1 LNLLCSSAPEK
12 LERRRH
18 VAADAPLVRTGVLEL
33 VVDPTRPDA
42 PLLSHELAV
51 AGPACGFLLGAP
63 GPDPRLA
70 PLLLPA
76 PSTDAFAA
84 LPASARTRLA
94 RAVRESSASAT
105 PLRLYFRGAFGTG
118 RHAAAQLLAR
128 SAGTSLLALDLSR
141 PDLDEHVLDR
151 LLRNALLEARLRG
164 RLVYLSGAD
173 AVPARW
179 GDAAAGRLLGA
190 VARHPGIVVL
200 SGTAEW
206 WAPEGDL

>member
-1 LNLLCSSAPEK
+1 GRPVLAPGLPEAETALGTASPRLVKLTQAFGLTPFDAALIVVAVAPELDLRYERIYAILQDDVTRRRPSLDLALNLLCSSAPEK

-33 VVDPTRPDA
+33 VVDPARPDA

-51 AGPACGFLLGAP
+51 AGPACGLLLGAP
-63 GPDPRLA
+63 GPAPRLA

-94 RAVRESSASAT
+94 RAVRESSASAR

-118 RHAAAQLLAR
+118 RHAAAQLL
-128 SAGTSLLALDLSR
+128 
-141 PDLDEHVLDR
+141 
-151 LLRNALLEARLRG
+151 
-164 RLVYLSGAD
+164 
-173 AVPARW
+173 
-179 GDAAAGRLLGA
+179 
-190 VARHPGIVVL
+190 
-200 SGTAEW
+200 
-206 WAPEGDL
+206 